1 MASFKPRNPN
11 SMVGVLGQLKQ
22 LNTNDEGVVSELSEQ
37 SYLLELK
44 KEFQDDT
51 NEVGQSVAGGSS

>member
-1 MASFKPRNPN
+1 
-11 SMVGVLGQLKQ
+11 MVGVLGQLKQ